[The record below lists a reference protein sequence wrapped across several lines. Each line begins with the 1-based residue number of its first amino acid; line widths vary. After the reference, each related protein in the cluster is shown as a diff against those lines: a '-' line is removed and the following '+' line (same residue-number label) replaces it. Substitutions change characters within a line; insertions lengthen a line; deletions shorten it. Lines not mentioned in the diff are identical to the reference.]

1 MPRNDICFTDVRQ
14 LAWFFDPASPDR
26 AVAAAAG
33 GFSLAVRRRDPLAGI
48 LAGAGVEARNALER
62 DVVAA
67 WRDYEVDDGMQIR
80 QRIVIA
86 TALR

>member
-1 MPRNDICFTDVRQ
+1 MTFASRTSGSWRGSSIRPRLTELSLPPPEDFLWQ
-14 LAWFFDPASPDR
+14 Y
-26 AVAAAAG
+26 AAAT
-33 GFSLAVRRRDPLAGI
+33 PMAGI

-80 QRIVIA
+80 QRIVPIA

>member
-1 MPRNDICFTDVRQ
+1 M
-14 LAWFFDPASPDR
+14 
-26 AVAAAAG
+26 
-33 GFSLAVRRRDPLAGI
+33 AGI